1 MNDLR
6 NAGGALYTDIGT
18 LSTERYAAGMRDMDR
33 AIRAT
38 TLRLWE
44 LMAIGSE
51 WRAEAFCN
59 ASWLGK
65 QMILMQYGWDQIR
78 GR

>member
-6 NAGGALYTDIGT
+6 NEGGVRYTDIGT
-18 LSTERYAAGMRDMDR
+18 LTAEQYAAGMRDMDW
-33 AIRAT
+33 AIKAT

-65 QMILMQYGWDQIR
+65 QLILMHYGWDQIR